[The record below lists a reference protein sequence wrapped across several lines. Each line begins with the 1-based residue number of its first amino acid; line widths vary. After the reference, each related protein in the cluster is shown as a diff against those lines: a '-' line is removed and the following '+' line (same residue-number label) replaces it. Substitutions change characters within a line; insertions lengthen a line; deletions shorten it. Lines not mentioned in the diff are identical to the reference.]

1 MNDTPKYGLGDMVWH
16 RTDGDDAGIIV
27 AMIYRPGCMLY
38 QVVWAGR
45 NTDDHYEIEL
55 TDERPYFQKS
65 DKSETA

>member
-1 MNDTPKYGLGDMVWH
+1 MNDTPKYGLGNMVWH
-16 RTDGDDAGIIV
+16 RTDGENAGIIV

>member
-1 MNDTPKYGLGDMVWH
+1 MNDTPKYGLGDMIWH
-16 RTDGDDAGIIV
+16 RTDGDEAGVII

-38 QVVWAGR
+38 QVVWSGR

-55 TDERPYFQKS
+55 TDERPYFHKS